1 MRQLKKLMKHK
12 IIFNQNTDK
21 SIRLTISPAQR
32 AMEQALPVVQGAA
45 LAGGLLLLV
54 PNALPVIAISSSVLV
69 SAEVAASSSK
79 NRLSSNKMPVLSDDE
94 IVAVS
99 FESSIFEANS

>member
-12 IIFNQNTDK
+12 IIFNQHTDK

-54 PNALPVIAISSSVLV
+54 PNALPVIAVGSSVLV
-69 SAEVAASSSK
+69 SSEVAANDIRKKEPIESIPYGNLDK
-79 NRLSSNKMPVLSDDE
+79 TLKVTFKVELSHE
-94 IVAVS
+94 
-99 FESSIFEANS
+99 

>member
-1 MRQLKKLMKHK
+1 MKHK

-54 PNALPVIAISSSVLV
+54 PNALPVIAISGSVLV
-69 SAEVAASSSK
+69 STQVAAGNVKYK
-79 NRLSSNKMPVLSDDE
+79 NVNKPIRNKDRTVT
-94 IVAVS
+94 V
-99 FESSIFEANS
+99 IFEGSTL

>member
-12 IIFNQNTDK
+12 IIFNQHTDK

-69 SAEVAASSSK
+69 SSEVMARDNNIK
-79 NRLSSNKMPVLSDDE
+79 NQTFKNDNRTLSVTFSV
-94 IVAVS
+94 IHQ
-99 FESSIFEANS
+99 

>member
-1 MRQLKKLMKHK
+1 MKHK

-54 PNALPVIAISSSVLV
+54 PNALPVIAVGSSVLV
-69 SAEVAASSSK
+69 SSEVAAQDAHSRKDREIMSEDK
-79 NRLSSNKMPVLSDDE
+79 TIIVKFNITLTERLLS
-94 IVAVS
+94 
-99 FESSIFEANS
+99 